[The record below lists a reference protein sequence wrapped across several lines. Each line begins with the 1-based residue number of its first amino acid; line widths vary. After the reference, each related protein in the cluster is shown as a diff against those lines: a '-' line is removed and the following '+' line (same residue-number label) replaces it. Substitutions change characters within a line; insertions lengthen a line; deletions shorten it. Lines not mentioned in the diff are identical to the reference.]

1 MKKVIHYSFI
11 ILSISLQSCLKIIAK
26 KYELD
31 GKTPRL
37 EKIEIKNKDVFFLG
51 MSHLAKNEF
60 YDNTKLLIADLQEKG
75 YIFYVES
82 ITELKNKNIPIDTF
96 SLKKLRKLTDLDL
109 TIRFSNSKNPYLQK
123 LKNKYTL
130 VDQPSYESLG
140 VKNFKRIDYS
150 YTELI
155 NFYEMKYKVIALDSC
170 DLKTDIR
177 KDYNCETLNLT
188 DKRNFTNDIVLN
200 MRNKLIADSLVN
212 SGDSKIV
219 VIYGK
224 MHLKG
229 IKDYLKSK

>member
-1 MKKVIHYSFI
+1 V
-11 ILSISLQSCLKIIAK
+11 K

-31 GKTPRL
+31 SKTPKL

-60 YDNTKLLIADLQEKG
+60 YENTKLLIADLQAKG

-82 ITELKNKNIPIDTF
+82 ITELKNKNIPIDTL
-96 SLKKLRKLTDLDL
+96 SVKKLRKLTDLDL

-140 VKNFKRIDYS
+140 VKNFKRIDYL
-150 YTELI
+150 YNELI
-155 NFYEMKYKVIALDSC
+155 NFYEMKYKVITLDSC
-170 DLKTDIR
+170 DLKTDIT
-177 KDYNCETLNLT
+177 KDYNCETLNLAA
-188 DKRNFTNDIVLN
+188 KINFTNEIVLN
-200 MRNKLIADSLVN
+200 TRNKLIADSLVN